1 MNNLVN
7 KMKWFNSFT
16 TEEIEDMEKLL
27 LLLDPMER
35 LFIRFESQS
44 ESTIHF
50 KLERSV
56 IEFPKV
62 LEF

>member
-1 MNNLVN
+1 
-7 KMKWFNSFT
+7 MKWFNSFT